1 MLFSHKDLERKL
13 AALETK
19 YDKQFKGIFDAIRAL
34 MREEE
39 KPKKKIG
46 FEVKE
51 PKVKYGKR
59 RK

>member
-1 MLFSHKDLERKL
+1 MATHKDLERKL
-13 AALETK
+13 AALEKK
-19 YDKQFKGIFDAIRAL
+19 YDKQFKVVFDAIRAL

-46 FEVKE
+46 FQIKE
-51 PKVKYGKR
+51 PKAKYGKR